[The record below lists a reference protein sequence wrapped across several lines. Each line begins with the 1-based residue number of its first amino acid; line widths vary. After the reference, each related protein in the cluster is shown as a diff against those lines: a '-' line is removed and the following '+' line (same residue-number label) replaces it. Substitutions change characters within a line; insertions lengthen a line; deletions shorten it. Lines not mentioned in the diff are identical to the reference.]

1 MPKEA
6 EVMPEQQ
13 HEGMALVH
21 YCNVGVRLM
30 QNGMI
35 RSGMQHQ
42 RIATA
47 LKSRLDC
54 LISCD

>member
-6 EVMPEQQ
+6 EVMYPEQQ

-35 RSGMQHQ
+35 WSGMQRQ
-42 RIATA
+42 RTATA
-47 LKSRLDC
+47 PQRLQAV
-54 LISCD
+54 

>member
-47 LKSRLDC
+47 PQRVQAV
-54 LISCD
+54 